1 MLLWI
6 FTAAAGVSLLAARQ
20 PARGSGAAPDAAEVP
35 GEAPVSVPV
44 AASGG
49 APHSAAAAAPAPA
62 AASAGVPAAAAEAY
76 AAGAKVPPITH
87 TRITARPGEHPLLE
101 FMHPALG
108 LIGLGCWIAFVITRF
123 SAFAWVALGVIVAT
137 IAAGVTWYA
146 VNSRAMRGAQAAPS
160 AVVTE
165 TAAAA
170 GVVVAGG
177 ADGASVAGEGIVAT
191 EGIMADGIAV
201 AGGGAAP
208 DGGAA
213 ANRVPAWRARRA
225 QRALIH
231 GSAAAVTLVLAVVTA
246 LIAHHA

>member
-6 FTAAAGVSLLAARQ
+6 CTAAAGVSLLAARQ
-20 PARGSGAAPDAAEVP
+20 PARGSGDAAPDAAEVP

-62 AASAGVPAAAAEAY
+62 VSSTGVPAASMGVPAAAAEAY

-87 TRITARPGEHPLLE
+87 TRITARAGEHPLLE

-146 VNSRAMRGAQAAPS
+146 VNSRAMRGAQAAWS
-160 AVVTE
+160 AVVAE
-165 TAAAA
+165 TAVADG
-170 GVVVAGG
+170 GVA
-177 ADGASVAGEGIVAT
+177 ADGAGVASRGVA
-191 EGIMADGIAV
+191 
-201 AGGGAAP
+201 AGRGAAP

-225 QRALIH
+225 QRVLIH
-231 GSAAAVTLVLAVVTA
+231 GSAASVTLVLAVVTA
-246 LIAHHA
+246 LITHHA